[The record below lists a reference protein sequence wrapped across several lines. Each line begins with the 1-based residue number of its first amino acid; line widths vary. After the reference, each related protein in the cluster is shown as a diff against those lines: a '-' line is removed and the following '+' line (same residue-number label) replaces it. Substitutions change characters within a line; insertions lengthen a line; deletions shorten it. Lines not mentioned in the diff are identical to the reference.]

1 MEQEKLTTGNESS
14 IFLQKNSKAIRIWH
28 WLTFLFVIALITTVL
43 LESTVLNQRKNI
55 ADVQRVLQEKG
66 ITATNNQALSVSH
79 FYGEKMWDLHKIF
92 GYFLTFLFL
101 SRIIIEFTQKKEE
114 KIKYRFDK
122 ALHASQ
128 QPGAD
133 RKEWNHYLAV
143 KIGYSIFYFLLLV
156 MVTTGMVI
164 AFGAD
169 LGLAGPTRHTIK
181 EVHGFFQYLIY
192 AFIVLHLVG
201 VIVADITKAK
211 GIVSGM
217 INGGK

>member
-1 MEQEKLTTGNESS
+1 MEQEKLTTGNEDS

-55 ADVQRVLQEKG
+55 ADVQRILQEKG

-92 GYFLTFLFL
+92 GYFLTFLFV
-101 SRIIIEFTQKKEE
+101 SRMIIEFTQKKEE
-114 KIKYRFDK
+114 RMKFRFNN
-122 ALHASQ
+122 ALRMSQ
-128 QPGAD
+128 QPGAHKRD
-133 RKEWNHYLAV
+133 WNHYLAV

-169 LGLAGPTRHTIK
+169 LGLDGPSRHTVK
-181 EVHGFFQYLIY
+181 EVHGFFQWLIY